1 MVKFIVNLLGNLPL
15 VESVNPSLLRCGSI
29 VVLNVFSKNVY
40 EKQAFWCFL
49 VVGDDAGFVGLRHSC
64 ARTEPGN
71 PTCP

>member
-1 MVKFIVNLLGNLPL
+1 MVKFIVNPLRILPL
-15 VESVNPSLLRCGSI
+15 VDSVNPSLLHCGSI
-29 VVLNVFSKNVY
+29 LLLNQFSKNVY

-49 VVGDDAGFVGLRHSC
+49 VVGDGAGFVGLRHSC